1 MTIVVGLTGGIATG
15 KSTVAQL
22 LRQRGIRVVEADA
35 IVYALQEPGQPVWRD
50 IREAFG
56 WATVDE
62 HGRLNRRWLGRQ
74 VFSSPAARR
83 RLNDLVHP
91 AVRERLSAAVEEARR
106 EGLPLIVLDVPLLVE
121 SGLHRQ
127 VDRVWLVDCDPA
139 QQRDRL
145 KRRSGLTDVEVQ
157 QRLAAQWSSQ
167 AKRPYADVI
176 LDNRG
181 TLEDLARE
189 VDRALATVRSPS

>member
-1 MTIVVGLTGGIATG
+1 MTVVGLTGGIAAG
-15 KSTVAQL
+15 KSTVAEL
-22 LRQRGIRVVEADA
+22 LRQRGVRVVEADA
-35 IVYALQEPGQPVWRD
+35 IVYALQEPGQPVWQA
-50 IREAFG
+50 IRQAFG
-56 WATVDE
+56 WAAVDE

-74 VFSSPAARR
+74 VFSSPAART
-83 RLNDLVHP
+83 RLNELVHP
-91 AVRERLSAAVEEARR
+91 AVRERLCAAVEEARR
-106 EGLPLIVLDVPLLVE
+106 DELPLIVLDVPLLVE

-127 VDRVWLVDCDPA
+127 VDRVWLVDCEPA
-139 QQRDRL
+139 QQRERL

-189 VDRALATVRSPS
+189 VDRALATVRPPL